1 LPRKTDGMSGAEVE
15 KYYRDGHI
23 REIAEC
29 CESDVVDTA
38 VRVGALIRL
47 NRHGVNATIS
57 NGYGKK

>member
-1 LPRKTDGMSGAEVE
+1 MSGAEVE